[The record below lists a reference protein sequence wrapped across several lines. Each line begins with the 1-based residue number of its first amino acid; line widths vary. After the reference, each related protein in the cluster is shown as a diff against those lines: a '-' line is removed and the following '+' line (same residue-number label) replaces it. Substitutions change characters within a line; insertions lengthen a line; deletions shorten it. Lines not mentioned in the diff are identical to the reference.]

1 MKLVLTDGHTNIMP
15 SKKPAITVFTAIKF
29 RDAVEARSNAGLMET
44 SGARPQI
51 FLLLTV
57 FLFAALYGSA
67 HFNFFMDVKT
77 FITVQGQCR
86 KPCIETETVQVATRD
101 GLNLEEAKVNIEN
114 V

>member
-29 RDAVEARSNAGLMET
+29 RDAMEARSNAGLMET

-57 FLFAALYGSA
+57 FLFAALYGSV
-67 HFNFFMDVKT
+67 HFYFFY
-77 FITVQGQCR
+77 GC
-86 KPCIETETVQVATRD
+86 
-101 GLNLEEAKVNIEN
+101 
-114 V
+114 